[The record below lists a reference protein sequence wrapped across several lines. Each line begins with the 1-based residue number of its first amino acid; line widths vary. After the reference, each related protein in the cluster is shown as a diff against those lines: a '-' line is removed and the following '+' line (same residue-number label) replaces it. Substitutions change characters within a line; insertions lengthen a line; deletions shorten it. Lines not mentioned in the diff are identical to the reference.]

1 MRYLLV
7 IVFLISGL
15 VNAQSDTLEVNKIA
29 LDSIQATGNFTGL
42 VLFRPAQKHWD
53 YGKGTYVTHPRY
65 YFYYH
70 NFKDGKLIYVDEIQY
85 YLNHD
90 GTLSNNVF
98 NTTIHGVGH
107 PNTIY
112 YSSYTRSGQYTEV
125 TKTQIKNDTSFTYT
139 ALYSDKGKL
148 MSHGHY
154 INENQ
159 HGEWPTYYY
168 NDSIKVV
175 EVWEED
181 RLIDIKSDRIMF
193 VGEKQKIL
201 SKDEYFEI
209 IGQQNGRGWN
219 IMNVPAA
226 YMNNEFNVAFVMYIE
241 ETDFVKFCDKGME
254 NDKWIQKLLKLYSK
268 KEGK

>member
-7 IVFLISGL
+7 ILFSLFSVAK
-15 VNAQSDTLEVNKIA
+15 AQSDTLEVNKTE
-29 LDSIQATGNFTGL
+29 LDSIQASGNYTGV
-42 VLFRPAQKHWD
+42 VLFRPEQKHWD

-90 GTLSNNVF
+90 GTLSTDVF
-98 NTTIHGVGH
+98 NTTIHGDGN

-112 YSSYTRSGQYTEV
+112 YSSYTRTGQYTEV
-125 TKTQIKNDTSFTYT
+125 TKTEIRNDSSFTYT

-154 INENQ
+154 VNGNQ

-168 NDSIKVV
+168 NDSIKIV
-175 EVWEED
+175 EVWEND
-181 RLIDIKSDRIMF
+181 GLVDVKSDRIMF

-209 IGQQNGRGWN
+209 IDQQNGRGWN
-219 IMNVPAA
+219 IMNVPEA
-226 YMNNEFNVAFVMYIE
+226 YMDNEFNIAFIMYFDE
-241 ETDFVKFCDKGME
+241 SDFVSFYDKGWE
-254 NDKWIQKLLKLYSK
+254 NDKWIQKLLKDYAKFSK
-268 KEGK
+268 E